1 MLERLPGK
9 QNRLFCY
16 NRNQPFRKIHPF
28 DPWSKMEHLWS
39 PWRMEYI
46 MNHES
51 QADCIFCAALLQ
63 PDNAENLIVTRGER
77 VFVMMNRYPYTSGHI
92 MVAPNQHQP
101 SLELLDHESRVE
113 LLEVVSRGI
122 EVLRAIYKPEGFNVG
137 INIGAAAGAGVVGHV
152 HVHIVPRWAGD
163 TNFMSAL
170 AGTRVLPEALEDTYR
185 RLREGWETT
194 AV

>member
-1 MLERLPGK
+1 
-9 QNRLFCY
+9 
-16 NRNQPFRKIHPF
+16 
-28 DPWSKMEHLWS
+28 MEHLWS

-46 MNHES
+46 MNHEPH
-51 QADCIFCAALLQ
+51 ADCIFCAALMR

-113 LLEVVSRGI
+113 LIEIVSRGI

-185 RLREGWETT
+185 RLREGWGSPLP
-194 AV
+194 

>member
-1 MLERLPGK
+1 
-9 QNRLFCY
+9 
-16 NRNQPFRKIHPF
+16 
-28 DPWSKMEHLWS
+28 MEHLWS

-46 MNHES
+46 MQHQLNTE
-51 QADCIFCAALLQ
+51 CIFCAGLSQ
-63 PDNAENLIVTRGER
+63 PDNAVNLIVTRSER

-92 MVAPNQHQP
+92 MVVPNAHQP
-101 SLELLDHESRVE
+101 SLELLDAATRVDLME
-113 LLEVVSRGI
+113 MITRGI
-122 EVLRAIYKPEGFNVG
+122 EVLRKIYKPEGFNVG

-185 RLREGWETT
+185 RLKEGWEGK
-194 AV
+194 